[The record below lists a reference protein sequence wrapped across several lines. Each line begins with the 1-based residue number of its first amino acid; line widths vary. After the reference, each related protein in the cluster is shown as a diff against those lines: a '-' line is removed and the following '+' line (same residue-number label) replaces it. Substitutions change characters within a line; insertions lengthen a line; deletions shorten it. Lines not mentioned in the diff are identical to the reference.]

1 MSNAPNYIP
10 ASPGVTQQDV
20 VNGVMKDG
28 LTDAY
33 GRKEH
38 MGMKGEACARVHKI
52 DRAEQ
57 DDFAAESYARA
68 SLANENGWFR
78 QEIVSVKVSLA
89 GQPPLTV
96 EHDEL
101 LQKVRTLS
109 HRITPRL

>member
-10 ASPGVTQQDV
+10 ASPGASQQEV
-20 VNGVMKDG
+20 VNGVLRDG

-68 SLANENGWFR
+68 CRAHENGWFR
-78 QEIVSVKVSLA
+78 QEIVPVKVGLP

-101 LQKVRTLS
+101 LQKVCILS
-109 HRITPRL
+109 YSSISSS